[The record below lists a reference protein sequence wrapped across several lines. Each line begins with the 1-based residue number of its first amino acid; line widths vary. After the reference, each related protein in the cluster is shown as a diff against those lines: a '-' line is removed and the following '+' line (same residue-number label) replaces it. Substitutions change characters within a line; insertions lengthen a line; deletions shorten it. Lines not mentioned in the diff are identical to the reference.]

1 MSPHRCPSGHCFG
14 HVAFCLQLVLPTC
27 LYSSVVERQSCKLKV
42 LGSIPSGGYV
52 LSCVTGLLLVRSST
66 GRLSY
71 LAAWNSDRWPAA
83 LVARQVKQYWHCAHT
98 AVQLSIA
105 SIAQWQSVSLV
116 N

>member
-1 MSPHRCPSGHCFG
+1 MRRKVFCIIQSCSGIRTG
-14 HVAFCLQLVLPTC
+14 
-27 LYSSVVERQSCKLKV
+27 LYSSVAERQSCKLKV
-42 LGSIPSGGYV
+42 LGSIPSGGFV